1 MTAANVHSHQPC
13 MGVPSPAGS
22 LLHLLLV
29 DLCGWPFWLV
39 WCDICCHFVILS
51 VIIRNAVHLVLWAFW
66 VFVCLFVFLRVW
78 GKFTCCSWLLESRLC
93 LEFISAIPTPGS
105 FLRTA
110 VINRPQACE
119 LHLQLST
126 VGQSVVTGNIHKAK
140 AALHAQPCFPGQWDP

>member
-1 MTAANVHSHQPC
+1 MVGGQ
-13 MGVPSPAGS
+13 
-22 LLHLLLV
+22 
-29 DLCGWPFWLV
+29 
-39 WCDICCHFVILS
+39 
-51 VIIRNAVHLVLWAFW
+51 
-66 VFVCLFVFLRVW
+66 
-78 GKFTCCSWLLESRLC
+78 FTFGSWLLESRLC

-140 AALHAQPCFPGQWDP
+140 AALHAQPCFPGQ